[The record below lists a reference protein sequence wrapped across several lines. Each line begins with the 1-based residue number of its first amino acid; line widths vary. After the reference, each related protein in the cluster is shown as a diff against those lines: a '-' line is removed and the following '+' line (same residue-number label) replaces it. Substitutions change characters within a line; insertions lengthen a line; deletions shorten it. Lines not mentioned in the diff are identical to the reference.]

1 MDRDEPEQEYREL
14 QDTEFADPAA
24 PNTFPDG
31 DTVKADR
38 RDAAADHQPDRMP
51 TPEEERLADEQ
62 PLDPDVAEA
71 YETALERGAS
81 VKGEGEIAP

>member
-1 MDRDEPEQEYREL
+1 MDRDEAEQEYKEL
-14 QDTEFADPAA
+14 QDTEYADPDA

-31 DTVKADR
+31 GTVKADR
-38 RDAAADHQPDRMP
+38 RDAAADHQADRMP

-71 YETALERGAS
+71 YESALERGAS

>member
-14 QDTEFADPAA
+14 QDSEYRDPEE

-31 DTVKADR
+31 DTVQADR
-38 RDAAADHQPDRMP
+38 RDAVAGHEADRMP
-51 TPEEERLADEQ
+51 TPDEERLADEQ

-71 YETALERGAS
+71 YEEALERGAS
-81 VKGEGEIAP
+81 VEGEGQITP